1 MWERENS
8 KEIRKQ
14 AQQAK
19 LAGLVVGRPKRI
31 KRGKE
36 CVNGLGKPKE
46 WHSKHMRIIR
56 DKEEVNGPGKPEK
69 WISKLIGLA

>member
-14 AQQAK
+14 AQQAE
-19 LAGLVVGRPKRI
+19 LTGLMVGRPKRI

-46 WHSKHMRIIR
+46 WSSKPMRIIR
-56 DKEEVNGPGKPEK
+56 DKEEVNESGKPEK
-69 WISKLIGLA
+69 WINKLIGLA